1 MTTWTRQRRETQPT
15 VAVSYEERVEWRQWF
30 ERLDREMEANPA
42 IWVRV
47 FLVKKL
53 NSGVLDG

>member
-1 MTTWTRQRRETQPT
+1 MITRPRQRRETQEK
-15 VAVSYEERVEWRQWF
+15 VAVSYEERVKWRQWF

-47 FLVKKL
+47 FGQNNANKRT
-53 NSGVLDG
+53 DR